1 MKNIF
6 RKSYLPH
13 FIIGVVF
20 FGLTFFLT
28 MNMHSRSGYFNYQ
41 SEIWADKAGYY
52 VYLPATFKYKFD
64 PQLFPDSMD
73 AKTGNGFQLDYE
85 NKKVR
90 TKYFYGVSL
99 MISPFYFA
107 ADILATPFGFEKD
120 GFSQIYQ
127 KMMNVAAISYLL
139 VALVLL
145 ALFLRNY
152 FRPIVIYLSLFTIF
166 FGTNLYY
173 YAIDDT
179 LMSHVYSFF
188 LFSAYLFLIK
198 KTEFLQTQKISSIFL
213 LGVITGLMIITRPT
227 NLLILSVFFFL
238 DIKNFN
244 DVISR
249 IKRLLNLKFILT
261 FSIGFILLVLPQL
274 LYWKYLSGSFLTYT
288 YAEEGFNFL
297 SPKFLESWFSPWNG
311 LILYSPIFLLAVVA
325 AIYGIIKKHYNS
337 FVVLAIFLL
346 ISYISASWWNWTF
359 GCSFGG
365 RNYVE
370 YNAVFSIS
378 IAFLYDRILN
388 SKLIL
393 KIIFFTFVAF
403 LISYNLKLIY
413 SFDECFYGFCCWD
426 WEMFLKYFTK

>member
-6 RKSYLPH
+6 KKSYLPH
-13 FIIGVVF
+13 FIIGVAF

-85 NKKVR
+85 NNKVR

-99 MISPFYFA
+99 MISPFYLV

-139 VALVLL
+139 AALILL
-145 ALFLRNY
+145 GLFLKNY
-152 FRPIVIYLSLFTIF
+152 YNPKVIYLSLFTIF
-166 FGTNLYY
+166 FGTNLFY

-188 LFSAYLFLIK
+188 LFSAFLFLIK
-198 KTEFLQTQKISSIFL
+198 KTEFLQNQNKIYML
-213 LGVITGLMIITRPT
+213 LFGAIVGLMIVTRPT
-227 NLLILSVFFFL
+227 NLLILTVLFFL
-238 DIKNFN
+238 DIKTFN
-244 DVISR
+244 EIIAR
-249 IKRLLNLKFILT
+249 IKQLLKLKFIIPFT
-261 FSIGFILLVLPQL
+261 IGFILLITPQL
-274 LYWKYLSGSFLTYT
+274 LYWKYLSGSFFTYT
-288 YAEEGFNFL
+288 YAEESFNFL
-297 SPKFLESWFSPWNG
+297 NPKFLESWFSPMNG
-311 LILYSPIFLLAVVA
+311 LILYSPLYLILVIAS
-325 AIYGIIKKHYNS
+325 IYGIFKKHLNS
-337 FVVLAIFLL
+337 YIVLAVFLI

-370 YNAVFSIS
+370 YNAIFVLSL
-378 IAFLYDRILN
+378 AFMFDRILK
-388 SKLIL
+388 SKLIF
-393 KIIFFTFVAF
+393 KIKLFTILSVLIF
-403 LISYNLKLIY
+403 YNLKLIY
-413 SFDECFYGFCCWD
+413 SFDECFFGQCCWD
-426 WEMFLKYFTK
+426 WDMFLKYFIK